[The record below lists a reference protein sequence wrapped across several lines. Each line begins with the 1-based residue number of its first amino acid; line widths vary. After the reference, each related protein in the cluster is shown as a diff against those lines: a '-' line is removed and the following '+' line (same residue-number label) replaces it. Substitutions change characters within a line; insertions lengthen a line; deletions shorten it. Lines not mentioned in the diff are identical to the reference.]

1 MKSKLLIIATTLAL
15 LGTMVVGCA
24 GPPPQAAFE
33 ASATSGQA
41 PLMVTFTNL
50 TETYTVQKADEF
62 QWDFGDGATMTT
74 STTEEPVV
82 HEYTKAGTHTVT
94 LTAVKKGEPPQ
105 TSTATLTISVEPAG
119 LETVTVPAIE
129 VVAGETEQLEA
140 MATDQYGNQVSEVDV
155 TWTLTNEDAG
165 SVTQAGLFEASE
177 VAGAFGEVFEVK
189 VTQEELV
196 CTAVAP
202 VTITLG
208 PLEQVVI
215 APNTVEIGMEMTQ
228 QFVAVGADRYGNRIL
243 GLTFNWI
250 VENSGGSIDET
261 GLFIAGDTPGTYKN
275 TVRAEATKGSITCS
289 GTASVY
295 VEPDRIAFISDRDQG
310 PNEFDIYIMDVDG
323 SNQER
328 LTTTTGLKGGY
339 YSFSPDGRRIA
350 YWTEDHILIINDDGT
365 WNIPLLSGRE
375 AREPAWSPDG
385 TKIAFQSWEHVP
397 PEIYVMD
404 VDGGNFTRLTDNSA
418 YDDYPAWSP
427 DGTKIA
433 FISDRDGTINNYCGR
448 YASSIQPIYNAYFL
462 TLFAQV
468 IPQKVLL
475 TSAPL
480 ENPGIVD
487 ISVAPEGTFIYAA
500 SKGREYTGYDTVR
513 KQFPVDSEQAAR
525 LSQLNTKLTKL
536 VQQPENRAFGLIGS
550 ALQLKFGQTTIARQD
565 IAKSIPSTDSEAFLS
580 TIKKLVKD
588 LDPKK
593 EYFRIEDTG
602 LDIEILLTV
611 QGDKND
617 TLRDFDKGDGV
628 AYLNSDVPLNM
639 KTGAALICGDTNS
652 DVPMISAA
660 QALTDDV
667 TSIFVT
673 TNQALKEKVLNIDPH
688 AYFVSSPDVLITVL
702 LGYALNQKQD

>member
-1 MKSKLLIIATTLAL
+1 MEQRISSLDEFYTAMKTLRMVRYKLLQDYMQKKTLNLSTLEEILAQLESIPMKGDKYL
-15 LGTMVVGCA
+15 LTVSGEL
-24 GPPPQAAFE
+24 QAE
-33 ASATSGQA
+33 IE
-41 PLMVTFTNL
+41 LDYEI
-50 TETYTVQKADEF
+50 TEIKKDLF
-62 QWDFGDGATMTT
+62 FL
-74 STTEEPVV
+74 
-82 HEYTKAGTHTVT
+82 THTVDDFLDHLTMYTPT
-94 LTAVKKGEPPQ
+94 LHAEAQTLVKK
-105 TSTATLTISVEPAG
+105 I
-119 LETVTVPAIE
+119 
-129 VVAGETEQLEA
+129 
-140 MATDQYGNQVSEVDV
+140 
-155 TWTLTNEDAG
+155 
-165 SVTQAGLFEASE
+165 
-177 VAGAFGEVFEVK
+177 K
-189 VTQEELV
+189 
-196 CTAVAP
+196 
-202 VTITLG
+202 
-208 PLEQVVI
+208 
-215 APNTVEIGMEMTQ
+215 
-228 QFVAVGADRYGNRIL
+228 
-243 GLTFNWI
+243 
-250 VENSGGSIDET
+250 
-261 GLFIAGDTPGTYKN
+261 
-275 TVRAEATKGSITCS
+275 
-289 GTASVY
+289 
-295 VEPDRIAFISDRDQG
+295 
-310 PNEFDIYIMDVDG
+310 DI
-323 SNQER
+323 
-328 LTTTTGLKGGY
+328 KY
-339 YSFSPDGRRIA
+339 YS
-350 YWTEDHILIINDDGT
+350 
-365 WNIPLLSGRE
+365 
-375 AREPAWSPDG
+375 
-385 TKIAFQSWEHVP
+385 
-397 PEIYVMD
+397 
-404 VDGGNFTRLTDNSA
+404 
-418 YDDYPAWSP
+418 
-427 DGTKIA
+427 